1 MVEEVM
7 IQLKGLKKVYDISG
21 GTLSRLLVGK
31 RELHAVDGVDLEIKK
46 NRVMAV
52 VGESGC
58 GKSTLAKLVSML
70 IEPTAGSI
78 WFRGENLQGM
88 DRKRLKEIRREI
100 QLIFQDPFSS
110 LNPRKRVVDL
120 IGRPLELHYGV
131 TGAEKRKRVLSLMEQ
146 SYLNPEYIDR
156 YPHEFSGGQRQ
167 RIAIAR
173 ALATDPSFLI
183 ADEPV
188 SALDVSVQAQ
198 ILRLLQKISQDRG
211 LTVMFISHDLNV
223 VRYIA
228 DEVAVMYAGQIIEYA
243 AVDRVFDAPQHPY
256 TRALLEANPD
266 PDMMKPLRAIE
277 GEPLVPINVTVGC
290 RFAPR
295 CPLKADFC
303 LTQIIPLEEKTP
315 GHQVACLK
323 V

>member
-1 MVEEVM
+1 MNDEPVV
-7 IQLKGLKKVYDISG
+7 QFQGLKKVFDISG
-21 GTLSRLLVGK
+21 GLVSRLLMGR
-31 RELHAVDGVDLEIKK
+31 RELHAVDGVDLTIKR
-46 NRVMAV
+46 NQVVAV

-58 GKSTLAKLVSML
+58 GKSTLAKLLSLL

-78 WFRGENLQGM
+78 RFCGEELIGL
-88 DRKRLKEIRREI
+88 DKHRLKEVRRKI

-110 LNPRKRVVDL
+110 LNPRKKVLDL
-120 IGRPLELHYGV
+120 IGRPLELHYGLQ
-131 TGAEKRKRVLSLMEQ
+131 GNEKRQKVLSLLEQ
-146 SYLNPEYIDR
+146 THMSPDYIDR

-198 ILRLLQKISQDRG
+198 ILRLLEGISQERG
-211 LTVMFISHDLNV
+211 LTVLFISHDLNV

-228 DEVAVMYAGQIIEYA
+228 DEVAVMYAGQIIEHA
-243 AVDRVFDAPQHPY
+243 SVDDIFDRAKHPY
-256 TRALLEANPD
+256 TQALLDANPD
-266 PDMMKPLRAIE
+266 PDMVKPLRAIE
-277 GEPLVPINVTVGC
+277 GEPLVPINVAAGC

-295 CPLKADFC
+295 CPLKTDEC
-303 LTQIIPLEEKTP
+303 LSQLIPLEEKSAA
-315 GHQVACLK
+315 HKVACIHI
-323 V
+323 